1 MHFVVVSADSKPSG
15 VIHDSADNHIINCLK
30 KNPMKQTIII
40 GGQVAITL
48 DERDNNVEDLQFMP
62 DDELTPVLE
71 QGSRTHG
78 WLQQLRNGAFDYV
91 PNRPRIRAN
100 STLLCKAAHGR
111 LSATRDQ
118 AIQLTLKVFKRE
130 GLDVKGTLRREAL
143 ELIENTKL

>member
-1 MHFVVVSADSKPSG
+1 M
-15 VIHDSADNHIINCLK
+15 N
-30 KNPMKQTIII
+30 TIFID
-40 GGQVAITL
+40 GHASITT
-48 DERDNNVEDLQFMP
+48 NNENQMTLFQFLP
-62 DDELTPVLE
+62 DDQDKQVVIGC
-71 QGSRTHG
+71 QGTG
-78 WLQQLRNGAFDYV
+78 TAQLMRNGAFDYV